1 MKKGETGDPPIIAH
15 RVNRDPSP
23 QFADSPGP
31 RLREVKGHL
40 ANVTDGR

>member
-15 RVNRDPSP
+15 RVNRDSSP
-23 QFADSPGP
+23 QFADEEPKAQRG
-31 RLREVKGHL
+31 EGHL